1 MSPWQIF
8 AVSLGGWRRG
18 LQRSDGPEPG
28 GSRAGWSDRGEA
40 GREQLPE
47 VPVPVCV
54 PGCSA
59 TCDTLPSRGLGWPSP
74 RQLGVRAARC
84 HGSSGECGVEGM
96 CRPGLLGGVRAA
108 EAVCGQ
114 GRDPAALP
122 SGARLSSGTHR
133 DSFSGR
139 LRRFCVY
146 VRCLMG
152 WGKKITRKD
161 ETNMYEKREGYE
173 VARILIPERRGG
185 TAHTRGAEEGRWRG
199 RPELLGWF

>member
-1 MSPWQIF
+1 MFGWFLFFFFSQAAAPGVTLSPWQIF

-18 LQRSDGPEPG
+18 LQRGDGPEPG

-40 GREQLPE
+40 GWEQLPE

-59 TCDTLPSRGLGWPSP
+59 TCDTLPPRGLGWPSP

-96 CRPGLLGGVRAA
+96 CRPRLLEGVRAA

-122 SGARLSSGTHR
+122 SGARLSSGTR
-133 DSFSGR
+133 TETVFQSGFADSGSMSGA
-139 LRRFCVY
+139 LW
-146 VRCLMG
+146 G
-152 WGKKITRKD
+152 GGKKLHVRMRQICT
-161 ETNMYEKREGYE
+161 KREKGMK
-173 VARILIPERRGG
+173 
-185 TAHTRGAEEGRWRG
+185 
-199 RPELLGWF
+199 